1 MAQQLYDTVG
11 ELNHLR
17 NHTSP
22 KPTKLT
28 QIRDSFVNITGGGNG
43 SGESVDQIYS
53 NYLVQNLVPN
63 TTYSLKFKIGRPDG
77 SGGYTDEL
85 GEGNYLIPSA
95 VNGLLDN
102 SLISDGSTSPGH
114 FYWSSGSLAERQLLF
129 ITDADDGSNITG
141 SNFNDARQTYNY
153 NPGEISEGTQ
163 LYNVPPSSAKYSG
176 FITDAK
182 AYALDS
188 TGVPQ
193 GSSGGFSDDS
203 ITPSSDQFD
212 AYLFLFEKGTTQPAD
227 LNAHLTGQVFTNTP
241 GYIGNAGVTHYTDS
255 NKGFKRYANINTTAA
270 AGVSNQTI
278 DIQPSDF
285 GTDGVFGSYNGG
297 QGLIITQEYRAGLML
312 VNRTSGYI
320 VKTDTTAGGRT
331 VKWYTNV
338 IPTGGV
344 WSISLGEFLYGSS
357 LGSVSNATSVAVKVD
372 SIGVQGAVPTGTF
385 QLQIFAAPY
394 EP

>member
-1 MAQQLYDTVG
+1 MAQLYDTVG
-11 ELNHLR
+11 ELNNLR

-22 KPTKLT
+22 KPTKQT

-95 VNGLLDN
+95 VHSLLDN

-114 FYWSSGSLAERQLLF
+114 FYWSSSNLAERQLLF
-129 ITDADDGSNITG
+129 ITAADDGSNITG

-153 NPGEISEGTQ
+153 APGEISEGTQ
-163 LYNVPPSSAKYSG
+163 LYNVPPSGAKYSG

-182 AYALDS
+182 AYNLGP

-203 ITPSSDQFD
+203 ITPSSDQFS
-212 AYLFLFEKGTTQPAD
+212 FLLKTKRALLASSIYSVRCSHISRSDCSTIALLVSFRALLLSLAFSFE
-227 LNAHLTGQVFTNTP
+227 
-241 GYIGNAGVTHYTDS
+241 IMINAGTRGG
-255 NKGFKRYANINTTAA
+255 NRRI
-270 AGVSNQTI
+270 TI
-278 DIQPSDF
+278 REM
-285 GTDGVFGSYNGG
+285 T
-297 QGLIITQEYRAGLML
+297 
-312 VNRTSGYI
+312 
-320 VKTDTTAGGRT
+320 
-331 VKWYTNV
+331 
-338 IPTGGV
+338 
-344 WSISLGEFLYGSS
+344 
-357 LGSVSNATSVAVKVD
+357 
-372 SIGVQGAVPTGTF
+372 SIGLFGLRVKFF
-385 QLQIFAAPY
+385 Q
-394 EP
+394 